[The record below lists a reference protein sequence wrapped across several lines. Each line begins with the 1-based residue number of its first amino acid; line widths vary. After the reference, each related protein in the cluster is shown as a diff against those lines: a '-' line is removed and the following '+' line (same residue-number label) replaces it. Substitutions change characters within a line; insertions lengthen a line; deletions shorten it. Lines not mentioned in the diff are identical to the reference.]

1 MKITINN
8 ILPISVNA
16 AYRTWRGR
24 ILISAKGREF
34 KKIICQKLTELNLT
48 KIKGKIEMTIIYY
61 FKDNR
66 CRDIDNYQ
74 KVLIDCMKDILF
86 EDDKMIYK
94 LNLEKYIGCNF
105 NKIIVDI
112 KSII

>member
-1 MKITINN
+1 MKIIINN

-24 ILISAKGREF
+24 VLISAKGREF
-34 KKIICQKLTELNLT
+34 KKIICKKLTELNLT
-48 KIKGKIEMTIIYY
+48 KIEGKIEMSIIYY

-94 LNLEKYIGCNF
+94 LNLEKHIGCDN
-105 NKIIVDI
+105 NKIIIYI
-112 KSII
+112 KSIN

>member
-1 MKITINN
+1 M
-8 ILPISVNA
+8 PISVNA

-24 ILISAKGREF
+24 VLISAKGREF

-48 KIKGKIEMTIIYY
+48 KIEGKIEMSIIYY

-94 LNLEKYIGCNF
+94 LNLEKHIGCTF
-105 NKIIVDI
+105 NKIIIDI

>member
-24 ILISAKGREF
+24 VLISAKGREF
-34 KKIICQKLTELNLT
+34 KQIICKKLTELNLT
-48 KIKGKIEMTIIYY
+48 KIEGKIEMSIIYY

-94 LNLEKYIGCNF
+94 LILEKHIGYGS
-105 NKIIVDI
+105 NKIIIDI